1 MSDIYD
7 EILHPL
13 LDGLPLDRRIDE
25 IAALVRLLQ
34 SEKQRLVN
42 IEWERAM
49 QEHLRLPS
57 RTTDTTATPRRTT
70 DDLLND
76 L

>member
-13 LDGLPLDRRIDE
+13 LDGLPIEKRIDE
-25 IAALVRLLQ
+25 IGALVRLLQ
-34 SEKQRLVN
+34 REKQRLVN

-57 RTTDTTATPRRTT
+57 RTTAPPIIEKRSA